1 MVAKIYYTKFSLQI
15 LVTDTFVIQLTD
27 QKAARLIQD
36 FARIYKRQQK
46 DNYFHHRH

>member
-1 MVAKIYYTKFSLQI
+1 MVAKIYYAKFSLQI
-15 LVTDTFVIQLTD
+15 LVIDTFVIQLTD

-46 DNYFHHRH
+46 NNYCHHRH